1 MDAYNHLGGS
11 PRHHAYWEKSV
22 SKSYIWYGY
31 IYIPFLKWQ
40 NCRGGEQIVGG
51 WVGESQGLGEGG
63 YNYEGVPKQPLV
75 FGGVLYSDH
84 AGVSLS
90 MEKQAPWKNTLCDI

>member
-1 MDAYNHLGGS
+1 M
-11 PRHHAYWEKSV
+11 
-22 SKSYIWYGY
+22 
-31 IYIPFLKWQ
+31 
-40 NCRGGEQIVGG
+40 
-51 WVGESQGLGEGG
+51 GESQGLGEGG

>member
-1 MDAYNHLGGS
+1 MVWLHLHTLLEMTKLQ
-11 PRHHAYWEKSV
+11 RWRTDC
-22 SKSYIWYGY
+22 W
-31 IYIPFLKWQ
+31 W
-40 NCRGGEQIVGG
+40 VGG
-51 WVGESQGLGEGG
+51 GKPGVGGRG